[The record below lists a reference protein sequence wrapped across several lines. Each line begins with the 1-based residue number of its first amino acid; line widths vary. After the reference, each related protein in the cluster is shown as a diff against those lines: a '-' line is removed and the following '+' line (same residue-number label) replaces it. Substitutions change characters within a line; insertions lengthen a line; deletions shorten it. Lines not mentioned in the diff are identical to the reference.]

1 MKFHRL
7 INTLAAS
14 MVFTLVSI
22 HPIETSSIMF
32 DAPSAIVDI
41 SEEKIV
47 EKPKTLYGIDVVGA
61 DIEYFNLGAGNTL
74 ADVLGEREVPSSITA
89 EAAKKAKSVFDVRR
103 MKAGNLCGIVKR
115 SGRSRGESRVSH
127 FVYEIDPVDYVVFEL
142 EEPVKVYRES
152 KKVQTRTVAV
162 CGEIESSL
170 WADCA
175 RQNLDVSL
183 IANLAEI
190 YAWTVDFHHLQ
201 KGDRFKIVYEEKFV
215 KDKPVGPGK
224 ILAARFVHDG
234 KAFDAFYFE
243 NDGIGQY
250 FDEKGQSMKSAF
262 LKAPIKF
269 ARISSRYTHRRFHPI
284 LKVYRKHL
292 GIDYAA
298 PAGTPVMT
306 VGNGTILQVGCGS
319 AEGKYIK
326 VRHNSEYTTQYMHL
340 SRVAKSVRPGK
351 KVRQGDVIGYVGST
365 GLSTGPHLDF
375 RFFKNGKP
383 LDFVK
388 VESPRA
394 QGVEKEQMKA
404 FRRKTELFAKKL
416 DTDEDSV
423 ASFQN
428 GE

>member
-1 MKFHRL
+1 MKFHHL

-47 EKPKTLYGIDVVGA
+47 EKPKILYGIDVVGA

-74 ADVLGEREVPSSITA
+74 AEILGEREVPSSITA

-103 MKAGNLCGIVKR
+103 MKAGNLCGIVSR
-115 SGRSRGESRVSH
+115 SGQSRGESRVSH

-142 EEPVKVYRES
+142 EEPVKVYRAS

-175 RQNLDVSL
+175 RQNLDVSV

-201 KGDRFKIVYEEKFV
+201 KGDRFKIIYEEKFV
-215 KDKPVGPGK
+215 KEKPVGPGK
-224 ILAARFVHDG
+224 ILAARFFHNG
-234 KAFDAFYFE
+234 EAFDAFHFE

-250 FDEKGQSMKSAF
+250 FNEKGQSMKSAF

-269 ARISSRYTHRRFHPI
+269 ARISSRYSHKRFHPI

-298 PAGTPVMT
+298 PAGTPVVT
-306 VGNGTILQVGCGS
+306 VGDGTILQVGYGN

-351 KVRQGDVIGYVGST
+351 RVQQGDVIGYVGST

-416 DTDEDSV
+416 DKDEDSV